1 MRKCWL
7 GAMRASDAAM
17 TDGTPVTYTKP
28 NSSRAWRSAS
38 QHGLKVGENDEEE
51 EEESWMRGDT
61 STTGTLWPD
70 AAEDMPG
77 GWQKKWDGARGKGR
91 NAFAETQTQMGVCQC
106 NV

>member
-1 MRKCWL
+1 
-7 GAMRASDAAM
+7 MRASDAAM

-77 GWQKKWDGARGKGR
+77 GWQNVELCKGQGPKR
-91 NAFAETQTQMGVCQC
+91 LAETQMQMGVCQC
-106 NV
+106 NLCDN

>member
-1 MRKCWL
+1 
-7 GAMRASDAAM
+7 MRASDAAM

-91 NAFAETQTQMGVCQC
+91 NASPKRKCKWGFVNAIV
-106 NV
+106 